1 MCLEIPNQ
9 LAGIQVL
16 LVEDEPDIADLLA
29 FVLREAGADVVEAI
43 SAFEALHKLNHY
55 SPAVIV
61 CNLRLPDMNGGE
73 LLQSIRFG
81 QADAS
86 EQIPAIAVTSYTREF
101 ALTEITQ
108 AGFDA
113 FLPKPIEPEQL
124 VAGIQ
129 ELVR

>member
-9 LAGIQVL
+9 LAGLQVL
-16 LVEDEPDIADLLA
+16 LVEDEPDIADLLT
-29 FVLREAGADVVEAI
+29 FVLRDAGADVVEAV
-43 SAFEALHKLNHY
+43 SASEALHKLTHY

-73 LLQSIRFG
+73 LLQSIRLG
-81 QADAS
+81 QAEAGRW
-86 EQIPAIAVTSYTREF
+86 IPAIAVTSYTREVV
-101 ALTEITQ
+101 LTEIIR

-113 FLPKPIEPEQL
+113 FLPKPIDSEQL
-124 VAGIQ
+124 VAEIL